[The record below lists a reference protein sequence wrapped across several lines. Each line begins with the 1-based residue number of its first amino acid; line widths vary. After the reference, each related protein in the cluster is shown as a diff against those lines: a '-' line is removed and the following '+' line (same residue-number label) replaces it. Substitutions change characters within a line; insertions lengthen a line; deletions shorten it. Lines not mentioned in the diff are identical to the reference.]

1 MSAASM
7 FGQSIALGTTVGE
20 GEIYFSDGTVQTTA
34 YNPSNITVDY
44 LTVNE
49 TATINTL
56 NTTVTATINTLDVT
70 ETATIETAYI
80 GSNSSTSGLV
90 VYGNVSQVLPD
101 SSSCQYGAN
110 NQSGDITGTAN
121 TSFGQTCMNN
131 VTSGSQNCGMGNSAL
146 ANCTTGTYN
155 TAIGSGSM
163 PTLTTGTGNTSL
175 GADSAL
181 SISSGSYNTC
191 IGVNSDSQYANS
203 TAIGY
208 NSTVTANNQVM
219 LGTSAETVVIPGN
232 LIIDGL
238 VSQVLSSTQSTQFG
252 SNSLPSNTGPN
263 NTAVGYNCMANNTSG
278 GYNTGMG
285 DYALT
290 TNSTGNYNTGIG
302 HFSQIYGTG
311 EFNTA
316 VGASSLQG
324 TTGSTTGSYN
334 TGIGFGACSS
344 ITSGQNNTA
353 LGAYS
358 NSGTTTA
365 SNTTAIGA
373 YANCNNYT
381 ESTSI
386 GYNAT
391 NTANNQIMLG
401 TSAETVVIPGTSLTV
416 NGKINQSL
424 VNYSSTQL
432 GTNALLNLASEGG
445 SNTAVGVNSGY
456 YTSSGYNNSSLG
468 ANSMQLN
475 STGSNNTCIGYNAM
489 VNGSTGSGN
498 TSIGSLA
505 GSSITNG
512 TNNTLIGINSNS
524 GYSYSTA
531 IGYNSTT
538 TANNQVMLGTSAE
551 TVVIP
556 ASCTIGS
563 SSTNISTFNATPNF
577 VNGFQCAGGNSH
589 KLYMG
594 LAAWTGNYTS
604 TYDVQNGTNL
614 NPVVLNGG
622 TSYGSYTL
630 DQSISGIVGCFIN
643 PGVSTVSIDGS
654 GALYPFVTAW
664 YFNQISDTQI
674 NVAWANLGTY
684 YEGIPTQIQYIAF
697 V

>member
-1 MSAASM
+1 
-7 FGQSIALGTTVGE
+7 
-20 GEIYFSDGTVQTTA
+20 
-34 YNPSNITVDY
+34 
-44 LTVNE
+44 
-49 TATINTL
+49 
-56 NTTVTATINTLDVT
+56 
-70 ETATIETAYI
+70 
-80 GSNSSTSGLV
+80 
-90 VYGNVSQVLPD
+90 
-101 SSSCQYGAN
+101 
-110 NQSGDITGTAN
+110 
-121 TSFGQTCMNN
+121 
-131 VTSGSQNCGMGNSAL
+131 
-146 ANCTTGTYN
+146 
-155 TAIGSGSM
+155 
-163 PTLTTGTGNTSL
+163 
-175 GADSAL
+175 
-181 SISSGSYNTC
+181 
-191 IGVNSDSQYANS
+191 
-203 TAIGY
+203 
-208 NSTVTANNQVM
+208 
-219 LGTSAETVVIPGN
+219 
-232 LIIDGL
+232 
-238 VSQVLSSTQSTQFG
+238 
-252 SNSLPSNTGPN
+252 
-263 NTAVGYNCMANNTSG
+263 
-278 GYNTGMG
+278 
-285 DYALT
+285 
-290 TNSTGNYNTGIG
+290 
-302 HFSQIYGTG
+302 
-311 EFNTA
+311 
-316 VGASSLQG
+316 
-324 TTGSTTGSYN
+324 
-334 TGIGFGACSS
+334 
-344 ITSGQNNTA
+344 
-353 LGAYS
+353 
-358 NSGTTTA
+358 
-365 SNTTAIGA
+365 
-373 YANCNNYT
+373 
-381 ESTSI
+381 
-386 GYNAT
+386 
-391 NTANNQIMLG
+391 MLG

-594 LAAWTGNYTS
+594 LASWTGYYTS

-643 PGVSTVSIDGS
+643 PSVNTVSIDGS

-684 YEGIPTQIQYIAF
+684 YE
-697 V
+697 